1 MIKFKKNREDA
12 IIPRKSKKGDAGFDL
27 FTLDDCIIDKYETIV
42 IPTGIS
48 VQLEQ
53 NQEASVRPRS
63 GITLKGL
70 DGAKYTSIDFI
81 KVDDNECCYA
91 KIEHDCSPYIRVIIG
106 TLDSNYRGDIGI
118 IVYNQED
125 YKVKIPA
132 KTKLAQMVIS
142 LISTDEIIIVD
153 ELDESERGI
162 NGFGSSGTK

>member
-27 FTLDDCIIDKYETIV
+27 FTLDDCIIDKHETIV

-70 DGAKYTSIDFI
+70 EGAKYTSVDFLKI
-81 KVDDNECCYA
+81 ENECCCA
-91 KIEHDCSPYIRVIIG
+91 EIEHNCSPYIRVIIG

-132 KTKLAQMVIS
+132 KTKLAQMVVS
-142 LISTDEIIIVD
+142 LISTDEVIIVD
-153 ELDESERGI
+153 ELDKSERG
-162 NGFGSSGTK
+162 NKGFGSSGTK

>member
-12 IIPRKSKKGDAGFDL
+12 IIPRKSKKGDSGFDL
-27 FTLDDCIIDKYETIV
+27 FTLDDCIIDKHETIV

-70 DGAKYTSIDFI
+70 EGATYTSIDFI
-81 KVDDNECCYA
+81 KGEDNECYCA
-91 KIEHDCSPYIRVIIG
+91 KIEHNCSPYIRVILG
-106 TLDSNYRGDIGI
+106 TLDSNYRGDVGI

-132 KTKLAQMVIS
+132 KTKLAQMVVS
-142 LISTDEIIIVD
+142 LISTDEVIIVD
-153 ELDESERGI
+153 ELDKSERGN
-162 NGFGSSGTK
+162 NGFGSSGV